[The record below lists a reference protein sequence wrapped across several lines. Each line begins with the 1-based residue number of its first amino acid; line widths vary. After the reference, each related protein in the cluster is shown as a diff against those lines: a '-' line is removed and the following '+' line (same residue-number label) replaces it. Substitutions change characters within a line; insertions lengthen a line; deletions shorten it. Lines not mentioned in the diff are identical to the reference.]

1 MKCYKVNCDL
11 PPVDALKM
19 GGVWAILIFI
29 TAGVAGILMPFF
41 VIPTILNRTQIEEQ
55 S

>member
-1 MKCYKVNCDL
+1 MKRYKVHCDL
-11 PPVDALKM
+11 PAVDALKM
-19 GGVWAILIFI
+19 GGVWAILIFV

-41 VIPTILNRTQIEEQ
+41 VIPAILNRTQIEEL

>member
-1 MKCYKVNCDL
+1 MKPYKVTCDL
-11 PPVDALKM
+11 PTVDALKM

-41 VIPTILNRTQIEEQ
+41 VIPVILNRTRIEEQ